1 MSKRK
6 AILLEA
12 KARCARITVA
22 NGFLTN
28 AGSHLFLNQDP
39 SWSEDDPVEGIAIVV
54 GFETVGWQGDRVVVT
69 LPINVQAIVLET
81 DLGEPWDRVEDVI
94 TDIKKAMELG
104 SDPDRTFG
112 GLAIEIERG
121 GIQTLELEQGSEFT
135 GAQVPY
141 QALYHEGWGQP

>member
-12 KARCARITVA
+12 RARCARITVA
-22 NGFLTN
+22 NGFRTN

-39 SWSEDDPVEGIAIVV
+39 SWSDNDPDEGIAIIV
-54 GFETVGWQGDRVVVT
+54 GFEALGWQGGRVAVT
-69 LPINVQAIVLET
+69 LPINVQAVVRET
-81 DLGEPWDRVEDVI
+81 NLDEPWDRVEDVI
-94 TDIKKAMELG
+94 FDIKKAMEPDD
-104 SDPDRTFG
+104 DPDRTLG

-121 GIQTLELEQGSEFT
+121 PIQTLELEQGSEFT

-141 QALYHEGWGQP
+141 PVLYHEGWGQP